1 VPADVWLDGAHV
13 ADLLT
18 EDGSD
23 VDASKVSAIVD
34 QLLAKRPGMAKPSA
48 PRQLP
53 GGHAPPPP
61 GKPATFAEAIA
72 EKIRGHI

>member
-1 VPADVWLDGAHV
+1 MPADMWLEGAQV

-23 VDASKVSAIVD
+23 VDAEKVKAIVD

-53 GGHAPPPP
+53 GGHAMPPP
-61 GKPATFAEAIA
+61 GKAATFAETIQ
-72 EKIRGHI
+72 EMTRGRI